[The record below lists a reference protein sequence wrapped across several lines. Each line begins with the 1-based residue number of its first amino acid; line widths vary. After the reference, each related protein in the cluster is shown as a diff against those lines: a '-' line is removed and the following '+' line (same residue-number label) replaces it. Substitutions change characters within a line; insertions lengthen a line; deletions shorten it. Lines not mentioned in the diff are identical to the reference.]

1 MTAGYYIKLYFI
13 TLVAYFALDIAWV
26 GFIAHSFYQNYLS
39 FLLSPNFNWIPIVL
53 FYLLFIVGLL
63 VFVII
68 PGQQS
73 GSLQNTLVLAAFF
86 GLVTYATYDLI
97 NLATIKDWPILVSL
111 VDLIWGMF
119 VSTLVS
125 YVSFTIGKWLE

>member
-1 MTAGYYIKLYFI
+1 MTTSYYLKLFFAA
-13 TLVAYFALDIAWV
+13 LVTFFFLDMAWV
-26 GFIAHSFYQNYLS
+26 GLVARSFYQNYLG
-39 FLLSPNFNWIPIVL
+39 FLLSPSINWIPVIL
-53 FYLLFIVGLL
+53 FYLLFVVGLL

-86 GLVTYATYDLI
+86 GLVTYATYDLT
-97 NLATIKDWPILVSL
+97 NLATIKDWPIMVTL
-111 VDLIWGMF
+111 VDLIWGML

>member
-1 MTAGYYIKLYFI
+1 MTTSYYLKLYFA
-13 TLVAYFALDIAWV
+13 TLVAFFALDMTWV
-26 GFIAHSFYQNYLS
+26 GLVARPFYQNYLG
-39 FLLSPNFNWIPIVL
+39 FLLSPTFNWPPVIL

-97 NLATIKDWPILVSL
+97 NLATIKDWPIMVTM

-119 VSTLVS
+119 ASTLVS

>member
-1 MTAGYYIKLYFI
+1 MTTSYYLKLY
-13 TLVAYFALDIAWV
+13 VATIIAYIALDLAWV
-26 GFIAHSFYQNYLS
+26 GFVAHSFYQNYLG
-39 FLLSPNFNWIPIVL
+39 FLLASSTNWIPVAL
-53 FYLLFIVGLL
+53 FYLLFAVGLL

-73 GSLQNTLVLAAFF
+73 GSLQNTLVLAALF
-86 GLVTYATYDLI
+86 GLVTYAMYDLT
-97 NLATIKDWPILVSL
+97 NLATIKDWPIMVTL

-119 VSTLVS
+119 ISTLVS

>member
-1 MTAGYYIKLYFI
+1 MTTSYYLKLYFA
-13 TLVAYFALDIAWV
+13 TLVAFFALDMTWV
-26 GFIAHSFYQNYLS
+26 GLVARPFLS
-39 FLLSPNFNWIPIVL
+39 KLSWFFTFAESQL
-53 FYLLFIVGLL
+53 AAGDFFYLLFIVGLL

-97 NLATIKDWPILVSL
+97 NLATIKDWPIMVTM

>member
-1 MTAGYYIKLYFI
+1 MTWVG
-13 TLVAYFALDIAWV
+13 LVARP
-26 GFIAHSFYQNYLS
+26 FYQNHLG
-39 FLLSPNFNWIPIVL
+39 FLLSPNLNWPPVIL

-97 NLATIKDWPILVSL
+97 NLATIKDWPIMVTM

>member
-1 MTAGYYIKLYFI
+1 MTTSYYLKLYI
-13 TLVAYFALDIAWV
+13 ATLVAFFALDTAWIGLV
-26 GFIAHSFYQNYLS
+26 ARPFYQNYLGS
-39 FLLSPNFNWIPIVL
+39 LLSPTFNWPPVIL

-86 GLVTYATYDLI
+86 GLVTYATYDLT
-97 NLATIKDWPILVSL
+97 NLATIKDWPIIVTM

-119 VSTLVS
+119 ASTAVS